1 MKNNNNNKNND
12 ILMDVFIGWSRGDK
26 FKLRKHLSSEQ
37 QEKDNRIKAK
47 YEVIDAEEVK
57 GGADE

>member
-1 MKNNNNNKNND
+1 MQNNNNKNND

-26 FKLRKHLSSEQ
+26 FKLRKHLSSAY

-47 YEVIDAEEVK
+47 YEVIEAEEVK
-57 GGADE
+57 GGANE

>member
-1 MKNNNNNKNND
+1 MQNNNNKNND
-12 ILMDVFIGWSRGDK
+12 ILMDVFVAWSRGKK
-26 FKLRKHLSSEQ
+26 FSLRKPLSSEH

-57 GGADE
+57 GACND

>member
-1 MKNNNNNKNND
+1 MKNNKNKNND

-26 FKLRKHLSSEQ
+26 FKLRKHLSSEH

-57 GGADE
+57 GDTNDI

>member
-1 MKNNNNNKNND
+1 MKNFNQKND
-12 ILMDVFIGWSRGDK
+12 IMFDVFIGWSRGDK
-26 FKLRKHLSSEQ
+26 FKLRKHLSSEH

-57 GGADE
+57 GACND